1 MIKTEFEKFD
11 SLTSLSYNKT
21 IGLFV
26 ILGLLANTLFCF
38 MFGDVFNT
46 ISPIAFII
54 GYLILSIVAIII
66 MNKTENKP
74 ILVLCYFLVVIST
87 GMIISNAVSYY
98 KLNPAFVFEALLI
111 TTLITICMIIL
122 GLRKQEFFLKLGNI
136 LFGCLFLLI
145 ISYIVCFILKIHLPG
160 LTWISAL
167 LFSVYISYDISV
179 AQRQAKTYK
188 NAILSAT
195 NIYLDIINLFMDLLE
210 IFGGNDD

>member
-1 MIKTEFEKFD
+1 
-11 SLTSLSYNKT
+11 
-21 IGLFV
+21 
-26 ILGLLANTLFCF
+26 
-38 MFGDVFNT
+38 
-46 ISPIAFII
+46 
-54 GYLILSIVAIII
+54 
-66 MNKTENKP
+66 
-74 ILVLCYFLVVIST
+74 
-87 GMIISNAVSYY
+87 MIISNAVSYY

-145 ISYIVCFILKIHLPG
+145 ISYIVCFILKIHLTG